1 MEKTVWKIEG
11 ERIMNYK
18 LDEVCKIIDC
28 PHSTAVDEGVG
39 HPLIRTPN
47 VGKGRLILDGVH
59 RVSDEIYEIRTKRGI
74 PENGDLILAR
84 EAPIGN
90 VAVIKTN
97 EKVCLGQRTVL
108 LKPDKSKVF
117 PDYLAYYLLTPE
129 QQYKL
134 TGGANGATVAHVN
147 VSTIRDMEVSIP
159 SLEEQQKIASYLS
172 VYDDLIENNQN
183 KIKLLEELQERVYRN
198 EFGLFSFNSD
208 KSVDS
213 MRLMDIC
220 NYSRGVSYTSKDL
233 ADNGDVSLINL
244 KNIRAYGGYNWG
256 AEKYYAG
263 KISCE
268 QLIMPGSLIMGVTDM
283 TKERRLI
290 GHVAIVPQSLR
301 NAIISMDLI
310 KLLPKIGNGGWLYSL
325 LRYGKLSF
333 LISSYANGVNVLH
346 LRPDTIMDIEVPI
359 PPREQIEQYEGFFW
373 NTERQIEILQSEID
387 IALDGRNKLLQN
399 IFK

>member
-1 MEKTVWKIEG
+1 
-11 ERIMNYK
+11 MNYK

-172 VYDDLIENNQN
+172 VYDDLIGNNQRQ
-183 KIKLLEELQERVYRN
+183 IKLLEELQERVYKN
-198 EFGLFSFNSD
+198 EFGIFSFNFD
-208 KSVDS
+208 DSVEI
-213 MRLMDIC
+213 MRFEDIC
-220 NYSRGVSYTSKDL
+220 DYSRGISYSSKDL
-233 ADNGDVSLINL
+233 ADDGDVSLINL

-263 KISCE
+263 KVSSE
-268 QLIMPGSLIMGVTDM
+268 QLVMPGSLIMGVTDM

-290 GHVAIVPQSLR
+290 GHVAIVPQSIR

-310 KLLPKIGNGGWLYSL
+310 KLIPKIGKGGWLYSL

-346 LRPDTIMDIEVPI
+346 LRPDTIMDIEVAI
-359 PPREQIEQYEGFFW
+359 PPREQIEQYESFFW

-387 IALDGRNKLLQN
+387 IALEGRNKLLQN